1 MEIVLKLYTY
11 FDGVNDTPFPN
22 AEEQAM
28 FTFTYDANRM
38 GGSPQISATVKHRL
52 CLDDLWNDKVYA
64 TFRGEKYF
72 IMNTP
77 SSDKDNTD
85 ERYNHNIELLSER
98 EVLNHVYFIDAVQ
111 GDSTVDVYKSNSTK
125 VTFFGDVNEF
135 VSRLNACLSYQNLDY
150 TAVVDEGVISEDK
163 QVSFEDKYI
172 LEALQEIFNV
182 YEIPYYFVGKV
193 IHVGFTENTITYPL
207 KYGFDEA
214 LLSISK
220 QNANYAIINKIK
232 GQGSSDNI
240 PYYYPNN
247 SPKGDIGIKIV
258 SGSMVASNFVIF
270 DYVKFS
276 SAMSLTDVCTVRRE
290 QSEDGILNYFIW
302 SIDGKDVELSDLG
315 IRLAGNVI
323 PMAGSSFMQEKVSYI
338 TPMQNLMPSIY
349 RESLGAQQFYEARNN
364 TYEDGEGGYYEFENE
379 YSDTNQRQGTTD
391 FEDIKPTIEGMTNA
405 SGQRIDMFSAFAYD
419 KNDNDETDEEGNYI
433 HPYFFAKLRKFDGEN
448 GFNLF
453 DHAIESQ
460 PMQISFTSGVCGA
473 CTFEIGVGEET
484 QKNIVQVDD
493 SGNLK
498 RDENGNVLWENQKPQ
513 DRQNDTRNYE
523 VWIALKKEDSTY
535 GIVFP
540 NASQNLKPSTSD
552 TFVILGINLPTAYI
566 TAAEN
571 RLEQSLIKYMWMN
584 NTEKFTFSIKFSRIF
599 FTEHPEV
606 LEQLNENSRVLIEY
620 NGQQHTLYVD
630 NFIYKTDDSSPLPEI
645 EIDLVDTLS
654 VGQNSLQTQL
664 DSVKQDILSSIGGC
678 DFLKQ
683 GLKYFIRK
691 DVDDVAKGI
700 ITFINGGK
708 FGSDEKGKPIFIINN
723 EIKTSNFSEGDLGSG
738 LVIKT
743 LENGNSYIEVD
754 ELFVRKLA
762 YFVELV
768 IKRLTHVGGEIIL
781 SPASMTC
788 SRVDE
793 FEEFY
798 RCYFNQ
804 DDGGRSIVQE
814 FAVNDQARSQT
825 FNIKEGTSYNVSNQ
839 YYWRLVV
846 GIGENYIDL
855 SKVDCDRGSTVP
867 QAGDY
872 IVQLGNRSDVS
883 RQNAQILSSYG
894 SDAPSYKQ
902 YKGIDSYSLEGK
914 EMAKISP
921 SGNRIVGDFILT
933 TGQDVSTQFKVLE
946 NLIASEISSV
956 RKEIAERDNIL
967 SNAAFSED
975 TLKWQTSQSYTPY
988 TIDGKYLFFF
998 GKPYV
1003 WKKEVA
1009 GIATVDGKNSLRIKN
1024 SSVLQLNEDFA
1035 YHPNFEE
1042 IKKLSTDEEG
1052 NPMFDEQGNPIYIIV
1067 KEARMFTIEFYYK
1080 CVESGTLSISFD
1092 GVDKTGFEDFNA
1104 VEENVVLPS
1113 NTTYENYA
1121 ITGMWN
1127 GTGDLRISF
1136 TGDIYIQSILLTE
1149 DRFADI
1155 EYRYSTKFEQMDK
1168 LISMN
1173 ASEIKKTN
1181 TSLEEK
1187 YAELKITADGIS
1199 ATVSSNYEDLSGNIN
1214 ELSSTVSMN
1223 HSTLILEI
1231 GRVERLVDERY
1242 DDARYWAN
1250 YYLEI
1255 TSNELRSEFT
1265 TGINDLETGY
1275 SALEQTVNGLSSTVA
1290 SNKADADKSIEVMNA
1305 ALSGVKSDITSVN
1318 GTLSTVQEN
1327 LSSIGIRLGNVESN
1341 YVTTTVFN
1349 QTKDMVVAQANKWD
1363 NLGALVSQAGFILT
1377 SEAASLYVAQG
1388 NVISAINL
1396 EPGNIKI
1403 KSDKINLEGSTLF
1416 STSTD
1421 RYSSVWIEGSQIT
1434 LYSSSGT
1441 SRYVSLN
1448 ASSSSPEL
1456 LMYNG
1461 SDVSKLNPYQLYIV
1475 RGLYGTTFGAYSNG
1489 KIDLRADSWPTAS
1502 SQVSVN
1508 GVYVEGNTLKVRT
1521 S

>member
-1 MEIVLKLYTY
+1 MRAGVLDDSMGGKLAKIYEIVDLQKPTYNTSTGGYDYELRLDAYYWKWKNKIFKYTPEQAGSEASWSLTAALDVQLGVFLRNLKALGYTY
-11 FDGVNDTPFPN
+11 
-22 AEEQAM
+22 
-28 FTFTYDANRM
+28 
-38 GGSPQISATVKHRL
+38 
-52 CLDDLWNDKVYA
+52 
-64 TFRGEKYF
+64 RG
-72 IMNTP
+72 
-77 SSDKDNTD
+77 TD
-85 ERYNHNIELLSER
+85 
-98 EVLNHVYFIDAVQ
+98 
-111 GDSTVDVYKSNSTK
+111 
-125 VTFFGDVNEF
+125 
-135 VSRLNACLSYQNLDY
+135 
-150 TAVVDEGVISEDK
+150 
-163 QVSFEDKYI
+163 
-172 LEALQEIFNV
+172 
-182 YEIPYYFVGKV
+182 
-193 IHVGFTENTITYPL
+193 
-207 KYGFDEA
+207 
-214 LLSISK
+214 
-220 QNANYAIINKIK
+220 
-232 GQGSSDNI
+232 
-240 PYYYPNN
+240 
-247 SPKGDIGIKIV
+247 
-258 SGSMVASNFVIF
+258 
-270 DYVKFS
+270 
-276 SAMSLTDVCTVRRE
+276 
-290 QSEDGILNYFIW
+290 
-302 SIDGKDVELSDLG
+302 
-315 IRLAGNVI
+315 
-323 PMAGSSFMQEKVSYI
+323 
-338 TPMQNLMPSIY
+338 
-349 RESLGAQQFYEARNN
+349 
-364 TYEDGEGGYYEFENE
+364 
-379 YSDTNQRQGTTD
+379 
-391 FEDIKPTIEGMTNA
+391 
-405 SGQRIDMFSAFAYD
+405 
-419 KNDNDETDEEGNYI
+419 
-433 HPYFFAKLRKFDGEN
+433 
-448 GFNLF
+448 
-453 DHAIESQ
+453 
-460 PMQISFTSGVCGA
+460 
-473 CTFEIGVGEET
+473 
-484 QKNIVQVDD
+484 
-493 SGNLK
+493 
-498 RDENGNVLWENQKPQ
+498 
-513 DRQNDTRNYE
+513 
-523 VWIALKKEDSTY
+523 
-535 GIVFP
+535 
-540 NASQNLKPSTSD
+540 
-552 TFVILGINLPTAYI
+552 
-566 TAAEN
+566 
-571 RLEQSLIKYMWMN
+571 
-584 NTEKFTFSIKFSRIF
+584 FTFSIDSTVENKAVSMTYDNMNLLDALFSMAGKDKWNCDCWITDNVIHFGRNEFGDTVKIERGVEASAITRSESQGTYATRIYAF
-599 FTEHPEV
+599 GSTRNIPTNYRPTDEQAVINGVVQKRLMLPADTPYIDAYEGMSQEEAIEDVVVFDDVYPRRVGTLSDVHTRTEEV
-606 LEQLNENSRVLIEY
+606 ENEDGTTETATYYRYKDTGLEFKEEYIIEGQELQITFQSGRLNGMVFGVIFNPDPKDETRGEQLWEIVRNEDYGRPLPDDIICPENGDQYILSGFDIQLVSDQYIPAAEQELKEKALKYAEIAKKDDGTYPTTLMSDWVHEDPISRTFEFGQRINLVDDTYFENGRISRVLGWEMNLDIPW
-620 NGQQHTLYVD
+620 
-630 NFIYKTDDSSPLPEI
+630 DSPVYTIGESMPYSRIGEI
-645 EIDLVDTLS
+645 EDKVDALTYKGQTYTGGGGSLGYVIKTNDSTSPSDSNVFSALRSMAEFLS
-654 VGQNSLQTQL
+654 KT
-664 DSVKQDILSSIGGC
+664 
-678 DFLKQ
+678 
-683 GLKYFIRK
+683 RP
-691 DVDDVAKGI
+691 DVAKEI
-700 ITFINGGK
+700 ITFIKGGK

-855 SKVDCDRGSTVP
+855 SKVDCDRGSTAP

-914 EMAKISP
+914 ELAKISP

-946 NLIASEISSV
+946 NLITSEISSV

-975 TLKWQTSQSYTPY
+975 TLKWQTSQSYTTY

-1024 SSVLQLNEDFA
+1024 GSVLQLNDDFA

-1052 NPMFDEQGNPIYIIV
+1052 NPMLDEQGNPIYIIV

-1092 GVDKTGFEDFNA
+1092 GVDKTGFEDFDA

-1231 GRVERLVDERY
+1231 GRVERLVDKRY

-1290 SNKADADKSIEVMNA
+1290 SNKADADKSIEAMNA

-1363 NLGALVSQAGFILT
+1363 NLGALVSQSGFILT

-1421 RYSSVWIEGSQIT
+1421 RYSSVWIEGSCIT

-1461 SDVSKLNPYQLYIV
+1461 SDVSRLNPYQLYIV

-1508 GVYVEGNTLKVRT
+1508 GVYVEGNTLKIRT

>member
-1 MEIVLKLYTY
+1 MTTIDIKDISGQVRFSPPINKGAKGKFTLMKEDYIILPFSVPSPIPFKLGDYVDLAGVLDDSLGGKLAKIYEIVDLQKPTYNTSTGGYDYELRLDAYYWKWKNKIFKYTPEQAGSEASWSLTAALDVQLGVFLRNLKALGYTY
-11 FDGVNDTPFPN
+11 
-22 AEEQAM
+22 
-28 FTFTYDANRM
+28 
-38 GGSPQISATVKHRL
+38 
-52 CLDDLWNDKVYA
+52 
-64 TFRGEKYF
+64 RG
-72 IMNTP
+72 
-77 SSDKDNTD
+77 
-85 ERYNHNIELLSER
+85 
-98 EVLNHVYFIDAVQ
+98 
-111 GDSTVDVYKSNSTK
+111 
-125 VTFFGDVNEF
+125 
-135 VSRLNACLSYQNLDY
+135 
-150 TAVVDEGVISEDK
+150 
-163 QVSFEDKYI
+163 
-172 LEALQEIFNV
+172 
-182 YEIPYYFVGKV
+182 
-193 IHVGFTENTITYPL
+193 TE
-207 KYGFDEA
+207 
-214 LLSISK
+214 
-220 QNANYAIINKIK
+220 
-232 GQGSSDNI
+232 
-240 PYYYPNN
+240 
-247 SPKGDIGIKIV
+247 
-258 SGSMVASNFVIF
+258 
-270 DYVKFS
+270 
-276 SAMSLTDVCTVRRE
+276 
-290 QSEDGILNYFIW
+290 
-302 SIDGKDVELSDLG
+302 
-315 IRLAGNVI
+315 
-323 PMAGSSFMQEKVSYI
+323 
-338 TPMQNLMPSIY
+338 
-349 RESLGAQQFYEARNN
+349 
-364 TYEDGEGGYYEFENE
+364 
-379 YSDTNQRQGTTD
+379 
-391 FEDIKPTIEGMTNA
+391 
-405 SGQRIDMFSAFAYD
+405 
-419 KNDNDETDEEGNYI
+419 
-433 HPYFFAKLRKFDGEN
+433 
-448 GFNLF
+448 
-453 DHAIESQ
+453 
-460 PMQISFTSGVCGA
+460 
-473 CTFEIGVGEET
+473 
-484 QKNIVQVDD
+484 
-493 SGNLK
+493 
-498 RDENGNVLWENQKPQ
+498 
-513 DRQNDTRNYE
+513 
-523 VWIALKKEDSTY
+523 
-535 GIVFP
+535 
-540 NASQNLKPSTSD
+540 
-552 TFVILGINLPTAYI
+552 
-566 TAAEN
+566 
-571 RLEQSLIKYMWMN
+571 
-584 NTEKFTFSIKFSRIF
+584 FTFSIDDTVENKAVAMTYDNMNLLDALFSMAGEDKWNCDCWITDNVIHFGRNEFGDTVKIERGVEASAITRSESQGTYATRIYAF
-599 FTEHPEV
+599 GSTRNIPTNYRPTDEQAIINGVVQKRLMLPADTPYIDAYEGMSQEEAIEDVVVFDDVYPRRIGTLSDVHTRTEEV
-606 LEQLNENSRVLIEY
+606 ENEDGTTETVTYYRYKDTGLEFKEEYIIEGQELQITFQSGKLNGMVFGVIFNPTPKDETRGEQLWEIVRNEDYGRPLPDDIICPENGYQYILSGFDIQLVSDQYIPAAEQELKEKALKYAEIAKKDDGTYPTTLMSDWVHEDPISRTFEFGQRINLVDDTYFENGRISRVLGWEMNLDIPW
-620 NGQQHTLYVD
+620 
-630 NFIYKTDDSSPLPEI
+630 DSPAYTIGESMPYSRIGEI
-645 EIDLVDTLS
+645 EDKVDALTYKGQTYTGSGGSLGYVIKTNDSTSPSDSNVFSALRSMAEFLS
-654 VGQNSLQTQL
+654 KT
-664 DSVKQDILSSIGGC
+664 
-678 DFLKQ
+678 
-683 GLKYFIRK
+683 RP
-691 DVDDVAKGI
+691 DVAKEI
-700 ITFINGGK
+700 ITFIKGGK

-1461 SDVSKLNPYQLYIV
+1461 SDVSRLNPYQLYIV

>member
-1 MEIVLKLYTY
+1 MLPADTPYIDAYEGMSQEEAIEDVVVFDDVYPRRVGTLSDVHTRTEEVENEDGTTETVTYYRYKDTDLEFKEEYIIEGQELQITFQSGKLNGMVFGVIFNPTPKDETRGEQLWEIVRNEDYGRPL
-11 FDGVNDTPFPN
+11 P
-22 AEEQAM
+22 
-28 FTFTYDANRM
+28 
-38 GGSPQISATVKHRL
+38 
-52 CLDDLWNDKVYA
+52 DDIICPEN
-64 TFRGEKYF
+64 
-72 IMNTP
+72 
-77 SSDKDNTD
+77 
-85 ERYNHNIELLSER
+85 
-98 EVLNHVYFIDAVQ
+98 
-111 GDSTVDVYKSNSTK
+111 GD
-125 VTFFGDVNEF
+125 
-135 VSRLNACLSYQNLDY
+135 Q
-150 TAVVDEGVISEDK
+150 
-163 QVSFEDKYI
+163 YI
-172 LEALQEIFNV
+172 LSGFDIQLVSDQYIPAAEQELKEKALKYAEIAKKDD
-182 YEIPYYFVGKV
+182 G
-193 IHVGFTENTITYPL
+193 TYPTTL
-207 KYGFDEA
+207 MSNWVHEDP
-214 LLSISK
+214 ISRT
-220 QNANYAIINKIK
+220 
-232 GQGSSDNI
+232 
-240 PYYYPNN
+240 
-247 SPKGDIGIKIV
+247 
-258 SGSMVASNFVIF
+258 F
-270 DYVKFS
+270 
-276 SAMSLTDVCTVRRE
+276 
-290 QSEDGILNYFIW
+290 
-302 SIDGKDVELSDLG
+302 
-315 IRLAGNVI
+315 
-323 PMAGSSFMQEKVSYI
+323 
-338 TPMQNLMPSIY
+338 
-349 RESLGAQQFYEARNN
+349 
-364 TYEDGEGGYYEFENE
+364 EF
-379 YSDTNQRQGTTD
+379 
-391 FEDIKPTIEGMTNA
+391 
-405 SGQRIDMFSAFAYD
+405 GQRINLVDD
-419 KNDNDETDEEGNYI
+419 T
-433 HPYFFAKLRKFDGEN
+433 YFEN
-448 GFNLF
+448 G
-453 DHAIESQ
+453 
-460 PMQISFTSGVCGA
+460 
-473 CTFEIGVGEET
+473 
-484 QKNIVQVDD
+484 
-493 SGNLK
+493 
-498 RDENGNVLWENQKPQ
+498 
-513 DRQNDTRNYE
+513 
-523 VWIALKKEDSTY
+523 
-535 GIVFP
+535 
-540 NASQNLKPSTSD
+540 
-552 TFVILGINLPTAYI
+552 
-566 TAAEN
+566 
-571 RLEQSLIKYMWMN
+571 
-584 NTEKFTFSIKFSRIF
+584 RI
-599 FTEHPEV
+599 
-606 LEQLNENSRVLIEY
+606 SRVLGWEMNLDIPW
-620 NGQQHTLYVD
+620 
-630 NFIYKTDDSSPLPEI
+630 DSPVYTIGESMPYSRIGEI
-645 EIDLVDTLS
+645 EDKVDALTYKGQTYTGGGGSLGYVIKTNDSTSPSDSNVFSALRSMAEFLS
-654 VGQNSLQTQL
+654 KT
-664 DSVKQDILSSIGGC
+664 
-678 DFLKQ
+678 
-683 GLKYFIRK
+683 RP
-691 DVDDVAKGI
+691 DVAKEI
-700 ITFINGGK
+700 ITFIKGGK

-825 FNIKEGTSYNVSNQ
+825 FNIKEGTLYNVSNQ

-946 NLIASEISSV
+946 NLITSEISSV

-1052 NPMFDEQGNPIYIIV
+1052 NPMLDEQGNPIYIIV

-1092 GVDKTGFEDFNA
+1092 GVDKTGFEDFDA

-1214 ELSSTVSMN
+1214 ELSSTVSIN

-1231 GRVERLVDERY
+1231 GRVERLVDKRY

-1250 YYLEI
+1250 YYLEV

-1275 SALEQTVNGLSSTVA
+1275 SALKQTVNGLSSTVA
-1290 SNKADADKSIEVMNA
+1290 SNKADADKSIEAMNA
-1305 ALSGVKSDITSVN
+1305 ALSGVKSDVASVN

-1421 RYSSVWIEGSQIT
+1421 RYSSVWIEGSRIT

-1461 SDVSKLNPYQLYIV
+1461 SDVSRLNPYQLYIV

-1489 KIDLRADSWPTAS
+1489 KIDLRADSWPTSA
-1502 SQVSVN
+1502 SQVELN
-1508 GVYVEGNTLKVRT
+1508 GVYVDGNTLKVRT